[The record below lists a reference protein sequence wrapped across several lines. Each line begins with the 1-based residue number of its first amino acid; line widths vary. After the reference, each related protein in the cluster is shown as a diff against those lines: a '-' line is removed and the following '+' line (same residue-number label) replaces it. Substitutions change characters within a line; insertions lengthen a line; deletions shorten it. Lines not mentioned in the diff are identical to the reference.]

1 MEKAELI
8 RKIRNLMV
16 DCETSGVM
24 IGEDN
29 DGPEVLVGSRNK
41 RMKELGDRIQKQ
53 EEEIID
59 SLCQHKWKTY
69 TKTIYECEI
78 CKSRRF
84 SEKPL

>member
-8 RKIRNLMV
+8 RKIKNLMV
-16 DCETSGVM
+16 DCETMGIS

-29 DGPEVLVGSRNK
+29 CRDNVCTNR
-41 RMKELGDRIQKQ
+41 RIKELGDRVQKQ

-59 SLCQHKWKTY
+59 SLCQHRWKTY

-78 CKSRRF
+78 CQTRRF
-84 SEKPL
+84 SKEPL